1 MNIPDVNTVA
11 TPTVKSLVNSYLML
25 RVLAESLR
33 EQVDE
38 VYLAVLTETPVYED
52 RTGEPILNSEH
63 LYLCT
68 DDAAVKR
75 TWAETTKRLRAAGI
89 HPADMDDEK
98 CPALVAE
105 RDQIKIE
112 WLLIDEA
119 GKPFGISCER
129 MNNLEQ
135 RAEFLRL
142 ITGLVMG
149 LPDFV
154 NPITKAKMT

>member
-1 MNIPDVNTVA
+1 MNIPNLNTVA

-25 RVLAESLR
+25 RVMAEALR

-38 VYLAVLTETPVYED
+38 VYAKILANIPVYER
-52 RTGEPILNSEH
+52 RTGDRILTHDH
-63 LYLCT
+63 LWRCDN
-68 DDAAVKR
+68 DDVIKII
-75 TWAETTKRLRAAGI
+75 WAKATKILRAEGI

-105 RDQIKIE
+105 HDQLKIE

-119 GKPFGISCER
+119 GKPFGISR
-129 MNNLEQ
+129 DAIYGDQ

-154 NPITKAKMT
+154 NPITKVKMQ